1 MKSSGKR
8 VVLGG
13 AAFSAVLVFASG
25 MIAGESPKV
34 AFPDGY
40 RSWQHVKSVVIG
52 PEHKSF
58 ASEGGK
64 IFHFY
69 ANPLAVEGYRT
80 GKFPNG
86 SILVRETLRTVA
98 GEGDSKGVLK
108 EGERSGVD
116 VMRKD
121 DKLYQET
128 GGWGFDTFDTKNT
141 GLAEKDRA
149 QCYACHSRQKEH
161 DLVFSKFDPPAA
173 AGPTFPEGYRHWTFL
188 HSSMVPPT
196 FDSFAKKP
204 CEKPCMAGIFHFY
217 ANPEA
222 MEGLRTGAYPDGA
235 IFAEEMLEWIA
246 TTTGSAKEGSR
257 RVVGVMVKDS
267 RRYSS
272 TDGWGYGNFFE
283 GSRTDA
289 LDATKREACHS
300 CHVSRKD
307 KGFVFTEYHE
317 R

>member
-1 MKSSGKR
+1 
-8 VVLGG
+8 
-13 AAFSAVLVFASG
+13 
-25 MIAGESPKV
+25 
-34 AFPDGY
+34 
-40 RSWQHVKSVVIG
+40 
-52 PEHKSF
+52 
-58 ASEGGK
+58 
-64 IFHFY
+64 
-69 ANPLAVEGYRT
+69 
-80 GKFPNG
+80 
-86 SILVRETLRTVA
+86 
-98 GEGDSKGVLK
+98 
-108 EGERSGVD
+108 
-116 VMRKD
+116 
-121 DKLYQET
+121 
-128 GGWGFDTFDTKNT
+128 
-141 GLAEKDRA
+141 
-149 QCYACHSRQKEH
+149 
-161 DLVFSKFDPPAA
+161 
-173 AGPTFPEGYRHWTFL
+173 
-188 HSSMVPPT
+188 
-196 FDSFAKKP
+196 
-204 CEKPCMAGIFHFY
+204 
-217 ANPEA
+217 